1 MSQTVDTAPLYGLS
15 AKNQRIILT
24 VQAHTSNYHYNK
36 CYRPSYCICDQ
47 GYFPHRL
54 RMGLSYSKAG
64 APMYE
69 HTFSGFR
76 LLYLCDGVGRPSPRA
91 GRRAGPPRVP
101 SRQAGTAAEEAN
113 EKVRLESRKGP
124 RSAESTRISTPLTI
138 RFWICYKYLLQA
150 GLRGSGLTPTCGSA
164 NTRNGRER
172 CGIGKSRGR
181 TKTNVLLRGV
191 LEYFRLQ

>member
-101 SRQAGTAAEEAN
+101 SRQAGEAGGHGGGRS
-113 EKVRLESRKGP
+113 KRKGP
-124 RSAESTRISTPLTI
+124 PRVEKRAAKRGERSFFPSFNDTVLHLLHTFTFI
-138 RFWICYKYLLQA
+138 RFMSDWNMSYDV
-150 GLRGSGLTPTCGSA
+150 
-164 NTRNGRER
+164 R
-172 CGIGKSRGR
+172 CII
-181 TKTNVLLRGV
+181 V
-191 LEYFRLQ
+191 

>member
-124 RSAESTRISTPLTI
+124 RSAESARISTPSATAFFLFCYMAFI
-138 RFWICYKYLLQA
+138 RV
-150 GLRGSGLTPTCGSA
+150 SST
-164 NTRNGRER
+164 
-172 CGIGKSRGR
+172 
-181 TKTNVLLRGV
+181 
-191 LEYFRLQ
+191 